1 MQMKKQESKVKT
13 MQMEFEA
20 ARAQYK
26 KGLDKQEEADLQS
39 SKLNLK
45 IAELDSKSTQL
56 QRELKAVTAQLNEE
70 RQMIEHGKLM
80 LEEALEAKQFAET

>member
-56 QRELKAVTAQLNEE
+56 QRELKAVTA
-70 RQMIEHGKLM
+70 
-80 LEEALEAKQFAET
+80 